1 MSNHQTKAAK
11 ISLVVSFCVLAL
23 KFIAYFYTNSTA
35 ILSDALETI
44 TNVVT
49 AIVGLIVLKYALE
62 PADENHPY
70 GHGRIEPLLTFFIV
84 LILTA
89 SAGWIAYE
97 AIQSLTSVQTAPK
110 TWTLIV
116 IIGAIVWKEMMF
128 HFMNAK
134 AKRFHSTSLK
144 AEAWHQRSDAVVSIA
159 AFLGILISVVMG
171 KGYETA
177 DEWAALVAAGFIV
190 VNAYKILRPAIS
202 EFMDEH
208 VYHDMVAEIEQLSL
222 TVPGIINTEKCFI
235 RKVGTT
241 YAIELHARV
250 EGSISVTE
258 GHEIAHRLKDRICQE
273 KPEVKHVNIHIEP
286 A

>member
-1 MSNHQTKAAK
+1 MNKQ
-11 ISLVVSFCVLAL
+11 
-23 KFIAYFYTNSTA
+23 IAQ
-35 ILSDALETI
+35 
-44 TNVVT
+44 
-49 AIVGLIVLKYALE
+49 VGLIGVVSNAILAIIKLIAGVLGNSYALIADAIE
-62 PADENHPY
+62 SCADIVSSLSLYFGLNYAQKPADENHPY

-84 LILTA
+84 LILTS

-273 KPEVKHVNIHIEP
+273 MPEVKHVNIHIEP